1 MRKAL
6 DRLDLGKDTIKAIMA
21 GVRSALNE
29 CRYIGPE
36 IVHVEFD
43 TPVEESTIR
52 SVLLAMGMDGLLTI
66 VRVPVH
72 AGSCM
77 ANLVDFETA
86 EKNRYELPDECEKC
100 FDEIRGWVD
109 VEMDL
114 VFTE

>member
-1 MRKAL
+1 MRKHL
-6 DRLDLGKDTIKAIMA
+6 DRLDLSRGMIKVIMA

-36 IVHVEFD
+36 IVNID
-43 TPVEESTIR
+43 KPVEESTVR

-86 EKNRYELPDECEKC
+86 EENRYELPDECEKC

-109 VEMDL
+109 VEIDL